1 MNKPFAIAALSSL
14 LLLSGCVTTPQNGLY
29 WGNYSHTLYEVK
41 KSGDENSFKKHMN
54 ELHKIISTSE
64 KRNLK
69 VPPGIFAELG
79 QLYQKDN
86 KPQEAMSFYQREV
99 AAYPESKQL
108 MSRIIS
114 HEQNFPI
121 NFARSISPSAGLCN
135 G

>member
-1 MNKPFAIAALSSL
+1 MNKPLAITALSSL

-41 KSGDENSFKKHMN
+41 KSGDEKSLKSHME

-86 KPQEAMSFYQREV
+86 KPQEAMSFYQKEV
-99 AAYPESKQL
+99 AAYPESEQL

-114 HEQNFPI
+114 SAEQ
-121 NFARSISPSAGLCN
+121 
-135 G
+135 